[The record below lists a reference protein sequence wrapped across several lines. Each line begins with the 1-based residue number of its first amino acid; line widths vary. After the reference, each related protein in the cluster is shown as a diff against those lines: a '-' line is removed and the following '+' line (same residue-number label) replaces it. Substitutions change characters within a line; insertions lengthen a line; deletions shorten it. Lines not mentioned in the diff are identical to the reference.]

1 MRAVVQKVN
10 YKRGFVAYE
19 TDGYDYGWLEILDT
33 VNLEIGDELEGPFTD
48 LGETIIN
55 KKVTGESINVF
66 IEDYGMSMKKA
77 FEMVMR

>member
-33 VNLEIGDELEGPFTD
+33 VDLEIGDELEGPFTD
-48 LGETIIN
+48 LGETI
-55 KKVTGESINVF
+55 KKLLENLLMYLLKIM
-66 IEDYGMSMKKA
+66 ECQ
-77 FEMVMR
+77 